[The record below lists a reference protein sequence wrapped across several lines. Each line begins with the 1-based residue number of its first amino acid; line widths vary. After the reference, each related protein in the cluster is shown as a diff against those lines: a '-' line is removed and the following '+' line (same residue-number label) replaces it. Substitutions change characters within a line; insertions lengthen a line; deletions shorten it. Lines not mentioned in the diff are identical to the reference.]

1 MKKQII
7 KGAVELI
14 EGATKAAPKS
24 KTYKG
29 RKRGR
34 KSAAQRAAKNEAAK
48 ASRAKLAANRGPQ
61 HRGQKLLKAES
72 AKPKLTLGQKLK
84 REKGKVDTSGLS
96 KEENKERRSLIARVI
111 REARAEGKGKKAP
124 TGTRKQTLTKEGLEL
139 VQKGDIDTI
148 VKNPKKYMY
157 EGADAQLVSKD
168 ATSEFASRKEMREA
182 FKEMSPGERMDFIQK
197 NITPKMTSRQI
208 SDILNQG
215 MAGKQTGLVKE
226 EVIESVASKRG
237 LKLPK
242 RGKLTKA
249 QKIERIRR
257 FLDEGNPESFAK
269 LKELQ
274 KKRSLGT
281 KSRGPVG
288 RMGTTT
294 ASAKKKKGGKVG
306 TKRRGC
312 GAALRGYGKAMK

>member
-7 KGAVELI
+7 KGIGEIVESVV
-14 EGATKAAPKS
+14 KAKP
-24 KTYKG
+24 KG

-34 KSAAQRAAKNEAAK
+34 KTAAQRAAKNLKAK
-48 ASRAKLAANRGPQ
+48 DSRAKLAGTRGPQ
-61 HRGQKLLKAES
+61 HRGQKLLKTEA

-96 KEENKERRSLIARVI
+96 PDEKKERRSLMARVI
-111 REARAEGKGKKAP
+111 REARATGKGGTA
-124 TGTRKQTLTKEGLEL
+124 TGTRKQTLTKEGMKL

-157 EGADAQLVSKD
+157 EGADAPLISKD
-168 ATSEFASRKEMREA
+168 AGTEFATRKDLREA

-208 SDILNQG
+208 SDVLGQG
-215 MAGKQTGLVKE
+215 MAGKQTGSVKE

-242 RGKLTKA
+242 RGKLTKN
-249 QKIERIRR
+249 QKIERIRK

-269 LKELQ
+269 LKQLQ
-274 KKRSLGT
+274 KKRPGT
-281 KSRGPVG
+281 SKP
-288 RMGTTT
+288 T
-294 ASAKKKKGGKVG
+294 AGKAFKKGGRV
-306 TKRRGC
+306 RGC

>member
-7 KGAVELI
+7 KGVAELI
-14 EGATKAAPKS
+14 EGATKSAPKA

-34 KSAAQRAAKNEAAK
+34 KSAAARKAKNEAAK

-61 HRGQKLLKAES
+61 HRGQKLLKKEN

-96 KEENKERRSLIARVI
+96 KEESKERRSLIARVI

-124 TGTRKQTLTKEGLEL
+124 TGTRKQTLTKEGLKL
-139 VQKGDIDTI
+139 VQKGDIETI

-182 FKEMSPGERMDFIQK
+182 FKEMSKGERMDFIQK
-197 NITPKMTSRQI
+197 NITPKMTSKQI
-208 SDILNQG
+208 SDILGQG
-215 MAGKQTGLVKE
+215 EGVP
-226 EVIESVASKRG
+226 
-237 LKLPK
+237 KLPK
-242 RGKLTKA
+242 QQNIASTVR
-249 QKIERIRR
+249 
-257 FLDEGNPESFAK
+257 K
-269 LKELQ
+269 LKRQGYPGSLTELR
-274 KKRSLGT
+274 KNLKARPGMT
-281 KSRGPVG
+281 KPSGG
-288 RMGTTT
+288 R
-294 ASAKKKKGGKVG
+294 KYKKGGRV
-306 TKRRGC
+306 RGC